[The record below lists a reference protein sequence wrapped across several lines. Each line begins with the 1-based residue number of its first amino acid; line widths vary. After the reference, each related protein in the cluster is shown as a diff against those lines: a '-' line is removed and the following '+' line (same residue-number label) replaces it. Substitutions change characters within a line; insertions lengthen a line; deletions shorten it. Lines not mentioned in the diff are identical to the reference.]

1 MGLRISVYQYESEDS
16 NFWNQQP
23 GKLLPLS
30 LFILMAGFEMKS
42 PWSHVPGW
50 VEKSRLTVRC
60 LPLGKGRLAG
70 QGVGEA
76 APSGQRKR
84 STPSMNLW
92 ARRLYHIRGSTY
104 RHFWRSLW
112 FHSSAHAGIEPL
124 RPGLAQHFPPQV
136 PALPRVSPLLTENKV
151 QRQAGAQQGFTR
163 AFWPFLPIGHW
174 LNSKG
179 GLQSRLK
186 GKPRL
191 SSPAIGTW

>member
-1 MGLRISVYQYESEDS
+1 
-16 NFWNQQP
+16 
-23 GKLLPLS
+23 
-30 LFILMAGFEMKS
+30 MKR

-50 VEKSRLTVRC
+50 VEKSRLVHC

-76 APSGQRKR
+76 APSGQKKR
-84 STPSMNLW
+84 NMPSMNLQ
-92 ARRLYHIRGSTY
+92 ALRLYHIRGNTY
-104 RHFWRSLW
+104 CHFWRSLW
-112 FHSSAHAGIEPL
+112 FHSSARAGIEPL

-151 QRQAGAQQGFTR
+151 QRQAGVQQSLTH
-163 AFWPFLPIGHW
+163 AFWPFLPTGHHW

-186 GKPRL
+186 GKPRP